1 MEEKY
6 LGRGRRKGRGAGGE
20 RLRGEGGKDEAR
32 KTKEGPQVSTP
43 SVDEVVEEIQVVATG
58 MCWLL
63 PAVVLQVCGCG
74 GVVALTVW
82 VVYCGVLL
90 FSAVVVPV
98 MRMGN
103 CWTDGRTD

>member
-43 SVDEVVEEIQVVATG
+43 SVDEVVGDSGGSDWHVLAPSSGGVTG
-58 MCWLL
+58 VWLWWRGGSYSVGCL
-63 PAVVLQVCGCG
+63 LWCFAVFCCG
-74 GVVALTVW
+74 GPRDA
-82 VVYCGVLL
+82 YGKLL
-90 FSAVVVPV
+90 
-98 MRMGN
+98 
-103 CWTDGRTD
+103 D